1 MAEEIRPIVGEWY
14 KDTEGQIFEIVAMD
28 EEENYIEVQYFGG
41 EIDEMDFESWGS
53 SVIENVEQPEDWSG
67 PYDEL
72 ERDDLGYTDT
82 GMQPDGR
89 SISYE
94 DLE

>member
-28 EEENYIEVQYFGG
+28 EEENYIEIQYFGG

>member
-28 EEENYIEVQYFGG
+28 EEDNYIEIQFFDG
-41 EIDEMDFESWGS
+41 EIDEMDFEAWDS
-53 SVIENVEQPEDWSG
+53 SVVANVEQPEDWSG
-67 PYDEL
+67 PYDEM

-82 GMQPDGR
+82 GIQPESR

-94 DLE
+94 DLD

>member
-28 EEENYIEVQYFGG
+28 EEENHIEIQFFGG
-41 EIDEMDFESWGS
+41 EIDEMDFETWAS

-72 ERDDLGYTDT
+72 ERDDLGYSDT
-82 GMQPDGR
+82 GMQTDGR